1 MNKKIEAIKEALVF
15 IRENWIGRAA
25 YWQGHPD
32 ELVGATLFGDVTE
45 RDIKNLIEAQN
56 NGEEVPSPARCW
68 ARCRARK
75 AVYETTFL
83 PTTAASAL
91 RSCQGPMAPATSEHL
106 QDRCCRALVQLAA
119 AAAAKYPVHG

>member
-32 ELVGATLFGDVTE
+32 ELVGATLFGEVTE

-56 NGEEVPSPARCW
+56 SGE
-68 ARCRARK
+68 
-75 AVYETTFL
+75 
-83 PTTAASAL
+83 PTPIEGVCGTI
-91 RSCQGPMAPATSEHL
+91 RGGK
-106 QDRCCRALVQLAA
+106 LVSVMVV
-119 AAAAKYPVHG
+119 K